1 MSLHGFRA
9 AVAMVKRD
17 EPFYGMIM
25 AAMMKADNDNLHS
38 LKGCWPE
45 VWAELDARYH
55 APGGLLECEVWAE
68 LDASLPE
75 AE

>member
-9 AVAMVKRD
+9 ACDMVKRD
-17 EPFYGMIM
+17 EPFYGIIM
-25 AAMMKADNDNLHS
+25 AAMMKADDNNLHF

-55 APGGLLECEVWAE
+55 ARGGLLEGEEGAR
-68 LDASLPE
+68 LPE
-75 AE
+75 TE